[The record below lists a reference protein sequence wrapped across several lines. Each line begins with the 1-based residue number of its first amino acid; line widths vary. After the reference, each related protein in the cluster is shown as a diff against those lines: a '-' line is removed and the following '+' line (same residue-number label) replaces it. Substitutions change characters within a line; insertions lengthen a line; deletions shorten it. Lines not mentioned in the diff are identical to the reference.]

1 MNKLKHYRS
10 VWDEIHIDESMAEKE
25 LSVKANFQTTRDK
38 KQMGSNER
46 QKSTLRDPGKKT
58 LSILCLL

>member
-1 MNKLKHYRS
+1 
-10 VWDEIHIDESMAEKE
+10 MAEKE

-46 QKSTLRDPGKKT
+46 QKSTVRDPGEKNTKYSMLALGMR
-58 LSILCLL
+58 LSNLML